1 MAAIVRT
8 QVYLPADT
16 HRLLRREARQAGISM
31 TELVRRVLAGHVQGR
46 RGVESISKEAVL
58 SFIAL
63 GRSGESKGATEHDRI
78 LDDAFRAGTLR

>member
-8 QVYLPADT
+8 QIYLPADT
-16 HRLLRREARQAGISM
+16 HRLLRREARHAGISM

-46 RGVESISKEAVL
+46 RGVDTISKEAVL

-63 GRSGESKGATEHDRI
+63 GKSGASKGSAEHDRI